1 MSAALNAVRCIEPEW
16 LDELPVDDPRAARS
30 RRDLQRIN
38 ALMMND
44 AIVAR
49 ALARAAGARGPRTIA
64 EIGAGDGT
72 FMLRLSQQKA
82 CAHYRDVQVTFVDRQ
97 KVVTDD
103 TLRRLASRRW
113 HAQSVTADVFE
124 WLRLPSPATFDV
136 VVANLFLHHFD
147 DAQLAVLLPL
157 VAQRSLAFVACEPRR
172 SAFALLSSRLLGA
185 IGCNDVTRHDAVV
198 SVRGGFTGRELSALW
213 PPGMAWTLRERA
225 QGLFSHC
232 FVASR
237 VGPERP

>member
-1 MSAALNAVRCIEPEW
+1 MSAAINALRCVEPEW
-16 LDELPVDDPRAARS
+16 LDELPPDDPRATRS

-44 AIVAR
+44 AFVAR
-49 ALARAAGARGPRTIA
+49 TLAHALGARAPREIA

-72 FMLRLSQQKA
+72 FMLRLSQQKS
-82 CAHYRDVQVTFVDRQ
+82 CTRYQDVQVALVDRQ
-97 KVVTDD
+97 DVVNRL
-103 TLRRLASRRW
+103 TLQKLASRRW
-113 HAQSVTADVFE
+113 HAHSVTADVFE
-124 WLRLPSPATFDV
+124 WLTRPSDRVFDV
-136 VVANLFLHHFD
+136 IVANLFLHHFD
-147 DAQLAVLLPL
+147 DAKLAALLRL
-157 VAQRSLAFVACEPRR
+157 VAQRSLTFVACEPRR
-172 SAFALLSSRLLGA
+172 CAFALTASRLLGA